1 MTFGEFRRN
10 CDNAYYDLTVFIDF
24 ERESIELG
32 TVSVETRKISVSLN
46 LENAA
51 DRAAAM
57 KYDGAMIS
65 RFRAGVVEM
74 GGETLPLLEV
84 ELYV

>member
-1 MTFGEFRRN
+1 MKFGEFRRN
-10 CDNAYYDLTVFIDF
+10 CDNAYYDLALYNEVGIK
-24 ERESIELG
+24 E
-32 TVSVETRKISVSLN
+32 SVSLN
-46 LENAA
+46 LEIAA

-74 GGETLPLLEV
+74 GGETRPLLEV

>member
-10 CDNAYYDLTVFIDF
+10 CDNAYYDLMIFTEIGM
-24 ERESIELG
+24 RE
-32 TVSVETRKISVSLN
+32 SVSLN
-46 LENAA
+46 MEIAA

-74 GGETLPLLEV
+74 GGETRPLLEV

>member
-1 MTFGEFRRN
+1 MKFGEFRRN
-10 CDNAYYDLTVFIDF
+10 CDNACYDLAVYNEVGIK
-24 ERESIELG
+24 E
-32 TVSVETRKISVSLN
+32 SVSLN
-46 LENAA
+46 LELAA

-65 RFRAGVVEM
+65 RFRAGVVER
-74 GGETLPLLEV
+74 GGETYPLLEV

>member
-1 MTFGEFRRN
+1 MKE
-10 CDNAYYDLTVFIDF
+10 
-24 ERESIELG
+24 
-32 TVSVETRKISVSLN
+32 SVSLN
-46 LENAA
+46 LEMAA

-65 RFRAGVVEM
+65 RFRAGVVER
-74 GGETLPLLEV
+74 GGETYPLLEV

>member
-10 CDNAYYDLTVFIDF
+10 CDNAYYDLMVFNAIGI
-24 ERESIELG
+24 RES
-32 TVSVETRKISVSLN
+32 VSMN
-46 LENAA
+46 LEIAA

-57 KYDGAMIS
+57 NYDGALIS

-74 GGETLPLLEV
+74 AGETRPLLEV